1 MLKLYAK
8 TTQLSFIKVS
18 QSMITKT
25 QRAQMITKFTQ
36 RLNQNDTIPN
46 QTI

>member
-18 QSMITKT
+18 QSMITKA
-25 QRAQMITKFTQ
+25 QRVQRITKFTQ
-36 RLNQNDTIPN
+36 RLNQNYTISN